1 MQKIKDLET
10 RTLLTKPLCVIL
22 YLLIWRILNVHSIK
36 RLSQN
41 SITDLIG
48 KKIFG
53 CFGVTICNSI
63 QLFLSYYQY
72 YRDNTDLT
80 FLIWN
85 TVFSCTLFLSRLS
98 TRDVLKNY
106 FILFTLT
113 LWNMVILHS
122 GYLLLLSISTN
133 WK

>member
-10 RTLLTKPLCVIL
+10 RTLLRKPLCVIL

>member
-10 RTLLTKPLCVIL
+10 RTLLKKPLCVIL

>member
-10 RTLLTKPLCVIL
+10 RTLLKKPLCVIL

-72 YRDNTDLT
+72 YKDNTDLT